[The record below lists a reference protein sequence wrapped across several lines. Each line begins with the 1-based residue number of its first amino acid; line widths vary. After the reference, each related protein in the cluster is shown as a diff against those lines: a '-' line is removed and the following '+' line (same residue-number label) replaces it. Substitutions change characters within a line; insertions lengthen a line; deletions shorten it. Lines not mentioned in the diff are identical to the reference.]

1 MLKYSQHPLLFIK
14 QTLEPSMIF
23 IRPSLRVTIADY
35 EKAKRD
41 LTYRMMWVSI
51 AMDIAIQWKRRGIM
65 KTVQMT
71 LDENLIASVDK
82 VAKRLG
88 TTRSAFT
95 RQALRTALREVR
107 MNELE
112 RKHREG
118 YKRKPVRPGEFEDW
132 EAEQVWVEP

>member
-1 MLKYSQHPLLFIK
+1 
-14 QTLEPSMIF
+14 
-23 IRPSLRVTIADY
+23 
-35 EKAKRD
+35 
-41 LTYRMMWVSI
+41 
-51 AMDIAIQWKRRGIM
+51 M

-95 RQALRTALREVR
+95 RQALKTALREVR

-118 YKRKPVRPGEFEDW
+118 YKRKPVKRGEFEDW

>member
-1 MLKYSQHPLLFIK
+1 
-14 QTLEPSMIF
+14 
-23 IRPSLRVTIADY
+23 
-35 EKAKRD
+35 
-41 LTYRMMWVSI
+41 
-51 AMDIAIQWKRRGIM
+51 M

-82 VAKRLG
+82 LAKRLG

-95 RQALRTALREVR
+95 RQALKTALREVR

-118 YKRKPVRPGEFEDW
+118 YKRKPIKRGEFGDW
-132 EAEQVWVEP
+132 ETEQVWGEP

>member
-1 MLKYSQHPLLFIK
+1 MG
-14 QTLEPSMIF
+14 
-23 IRPSLRVTIADY
+23 
-35 EKAKRD
+35 
-41 LTYRMMWVSI
+41 
-51 AMDIAIQWKRRGIM
+51 GIM

-82 VAKRLG
+82 IAKRLG

-95 RQALRTALREVR
+95 RQALKTALREVR
-107 MNELE
+107 INEME

-118 YKRKPVRPGEFEDW
+118 YKHKPVKRGEFEDW

>member
-1 MLKYSQHPLLFIK
+1 
-14 QTLEPSMIF
+14 
-23 IRPSLRVTIADY
+23 
-35 EKAKRD
+35 
-41 LTYRMMWVSI
+41 
-51 AMDIAIQWKRRGIM
+51 M

-71 LDENLIASVDK
+71 LDENLITSVDK

-95 RQALRTALREVR
+95 RQALKTALREVR

-118 YKRKPVRPGEFEDW
+118 YERKPVKPGEFGDLES
-132 EAEQVWVEP
+132 EQVWVEP